1 MNKKTGSV
9 ISLLLSIILI
19 FSVVCPMAFAADT
32 EEKNYPVIYISG
44 YGTNLYKE
52 KDNSKSEMIYPLDI
66 DLEAITITSPTLLT
80 YCLKQSLQA
89 II

>member
-32 EEKNYPVIYISG
+32 EEKKEVRETPSLSG
-44 YGTNLYKE
+44 RF
-52 KDNSKSEMIYPLDI
+52 S
-66 DLEAITITSPTLLT
+66 
-80 YCLKQSLQA
+80 
-89 II
+89 